1 MCNKKEM
8 TNIYKLIILSTP
20 KFQRDLGQILS
31 GKMKYKTLD
40 NRIID
45 FEDFS
50 EVAFVGSEGHNKPLR
65 LHQPRAR

>member
-8 TNIYKLIILSTP
+8 TSIYKLIVLSTP

-50 EVAFVGSEGHNKPLR
+50 EVAFVGSEGRNKPLR